1 MEEIQMKITKILA
14 GMSAAAVAASM
25 LAVSA
30 VSAEEQK
37 EEATAKTYPITSYKI
52 NVDVVGED
60 ALFTAQYTSWAGVN
74 TTLSAGENQTVDLSP
89 AAAEDGFTNLGYVQS
104 AADSEKPLPEGS
116 SVKVNYIEVNDIK
129 FTMGDV
135 LSGEE
140 DEDGNTLN
148 GLLNEWWG
156 DNGHDIF
163 SDDGAYVIKFAKS
176 GLTLQDFVPE
186 EYQFTYPEDAAFGA
200 GGGIWGTDIKFDALK
215 EVEFPAW
222 GGTWWQLDIPTPA
235 VDEGKEPDFFV
246 NTENAKAVIEIKFVE
261 AVPEGQEI
269 VRYFDTN
276 DGTKYHAVA
285 DRNYAAGEGIT
296 VEIPWADIQA
306 AIVDDLGN
314 DDNFWGNGFG
324 GNLQVGVPA
333 IVSSFVTGYSIED
346 ITPAPGDESSQVTP
360 ESTSEAEPKAEE
372 SSAAPTDSK
381 KADSSSKAASAA
393 TTTNPGTGA
402 AALAVVGVALAGA
415 AVVTTKKRK

>member
-1 MEEIQMKITKILA
+1 MKITKILA

-89 AAAEDGFTNLGYVQS
+89 AAEETGFTNLGYVQS

-163 SDDGAYVIKFAKS
+163 SDDGAYVIKFASS

-186 EYQFTYPEDAAFGA
+186 EYQFTYPEDAAFGK
-200 GGGIWGTDIKFDALK
+200 GGESWQKVQFDSLK
-215 EVEFPAW
+215 EVEWAAW
-222 GGTWWQLDIPTPA
+222 DGAWLQLEIPTPTVA
-235 VDEGKEPDFFV
+235 EGEEPNFTVDTTDAKVYIEVKFAEDVAEG
-246 NTENAKAVIEIKFVE
+246 AEIIRLFNV
-261 AVPEGQEI
+261 
-269 VRYFDTN
+269 D
-276 DGTKYHAVA
+276 DGSGIKA
-285 DRNYAAGEGIT
+285 DRNYKAGEGVVFEFT
-296 VEIPWADIQA
+296 WAQIEA
-306 AIVDDLGN
+306 ALTELEME
-314 DDNFWGNGFG
+314 DNYWGTGFG
-324 GNLQVGVPA
+324 GRLQTGVPA
-333 IVSSFVTGYSIED
+333 TISAFVTGYKVEEN
-346 ITPAPGDESSQVTP
+346 TADESSEVV
-360 ESTSEAEPKAEE
+360 EE
-372 SSAAPTDSK
+372 SSSEVVEESSTAPTDSK

>member
-1 MEEIQMKITKILA
+1 MKITKILA

-30 VSAEEQK
+30 VSAEEGS
-37 EEATAKTYPITSYKI
+37 EAEAKTYPITSYKI

-104 AADSEKPLPEGS
+104 AEDSEEPLPEGS

-135 LSGEE
+135 LSGAE
-140 DEDGNTLN
+140 DEDGNSLN

-156 DNGHDIF
+156 DKGHDIF

-186 EYQFTYPEDAAFGA
+186 EYQFEYPEDAAFGA
-200 GGGIWGTDIKFDALK
+200 GGKSWQKVEFDSLK
-215 EVEFPAW
+215 EVEFNAW
-222 GGTWWQLDIPTPA
+222 DGIWWQLDIPTPPVA
-235 VDEGKEPDFFV
+235 EGEEPDFFV

-346 ITPAPGDESSQVTP
+346 IAPAPGDESSQVTP

-372 SSAAPTDSK
+372 SSTAPTDSK

>member
-1 MEEIQMKITKILA
+1 MKITKILA

-74 TTLSAGENQTVDLSP
+74 TTLSAGENQTIDLSP

-186 EYQFTYPEDAAFGA
+186 EYQFEYPEDAAFGV
-200 GGGIWGTDIKFDALK
+200 GGKSWQKVEFESLK
-215 EVEFPAW
+215 EVEFGAW
-222 GGTWWQLDIPTPA
+222 DGIWWQLDIPTPPVA
-235 VDEGKEPDFFV
+235 EGEEPDFFV

>member
-74 TTLSAGENQTVDLSP
+74 TTLSAGENQTIDLSP

-156 DNGHDIF
+156 DKGHDIF

-186 EYQFTYPEDAAFGA
+186 EYQFEYPEDAAFGV
-200 GGGIWGTDIKFDALK
+200 GGKSWQKLEFDSLK
-215 EVEFPAW
+215 EVEFNAW
-222 GGTWWQLDIPTPA
+222 DGIWWQLDIPTPPVA
-235 VDEGKEPDFFV
+235 EGEEPDFFV

>member
-1 MEEIQMKITKILA
+1 MKITKILA

-30 VSAEEQK
+30 VSAEEAS
-37 EEATAKTYPITSYKI
+37 EAEAKTYPITSYKI

-60 ALFTAQYTSWAGVN
+60 ALFTAQYTSWTPAEA
-74 TTLSAGENQTVDLSP
+74 TLSAGENQTIDLSP
-89 AAAEDGFTNLGYVQS
+89 AAEETGFTNLGYVQS
-104 AADSEKPLPEGS
+104 AADPEEALPEGS
-116 SVKVNYIEVNDIK
+116 SVTVNYIEVNDIK
-129 FTMGDV
+129 FEMGDI

-140 DEDGNTLN
+140 DEEGNTAN

-156 DNGHDIF
+156 DNGYDIV
-163 SDDGAYVIKFAKS
+163 SADGAYVIKFASS
-176 GLTLQDFVPE
+176 GLTLQDFVAE
-186 EYQFTYPEDAAFGA
+186 EYQFEYPEDASFGV
-200 GGGIWGTDIKFDALK
+200 GGKSWGGVEFEELK
-215 EVEFPAW
+215 EVEFGAW
-222 GGTWWQLDIPTPA
+222 DGIWWQLEIPTPE
-235 VDEGKEPDFFV
+235 VDEGEEPDFVV

-261 AVPEGQEI
+261 DVAEGQEI

-276 DGTKYHAVA
+276 DGTEYHAVA

-296 VEIPWADIQA
+296 VEIPWADIEA
-306 AIVDDLGN
+306 ALVDLGN
-314 DDNFWGNGFG
+314 EDNFWGNGFG

-346 ITPAPGDESSQVTP
+346 IAP
-360 ESTSEAEPKAEE
+360 AEE
-372 SSAAPTDSK
+372 SSEVVEESSEVVEESSTAPTDSK

>member
-1 MEEIQMKITKILA
+1 MKITKILA

-74 TTLSAGENQTVDLSP
+74 ATLSAGENQTIDLSP
-89 AAAEDGFTNLGYVQS
+89 AAEETGFTNLGYVQS
-104 AADSEKPLPEGS
+104 AEDSEEPLPEGS
-116 SVKVNYIEVNDIK
+116 SVTVNYIEVNDIK
-129 FTMGDV
+129 FEMGDI
-135 LSGEE
+135 LTGEE
-140 DEDGNTLN
+140 DEDGNTAN

-156 DNGHDIF
+156 DNGYDIV
-163 SDDGAYVIKFAKS
+163 SADGAYVIKFDKS
-176 GLTLQDFVPE
+176 GLTLQDFQAE
-186 EYQFTYPEDAAFGA
+186 EYQFEYP
-200 GGGIWGTDIKFDALK
+200 FDASFGKGGESWQKLQFDVLK
-215 EVEFPAW
+215 EVEFNAW
-222 GGTWWQLDIPTPA
+222 DGIWWQLDIPTPEVA
-235 VDEGKEPDFFV
+235 EGKEPDFVV
-246 NTENAKAVIEIKFVE
+246 NTEDAKAVIQIKFVE
-261 AVPEGQEI
+261 DVAEGSEI
-269 VRYFDTN
+269 LRYFDTN
-276 DGTKYHAVA
+276 PGTKYNAVA
-285 DRNYAAGEGIT
+285 DRNYVAGEGIT

-346 ITPAPGDESSQVTP
+346 IAPTDESSEVV
-360 ESTSEAEPKAEE
+360 EE
-372 SSAAPTDSK
+372 SSSEVVEESSTAPTDSK

>member
-1 MEEIQMKITKILA
+1 MKITKILA

-37 EEATAKTYPITSYKI
+37 EEAAEAKTYPITSYKI

-74 TTLSAGENQTVDLSP
+74 ATLSAGENQTIDLSP
-89 AAAEDGFTNLGYVQS
+89 AAEETGFTNLGYVQS
-104 AADSEKPLPEGS
+104 AEDSEEPLPEGS
-116 SVKVNYIEVNDIK
+116 SVTVNYIEVNDIK
-129 FTMGDV
+129 FEMGDI
-135 LSGEE
+135 LTGEE
-140 DEDGNTLN
+140 DEDGNAAN

-156 DNGHDIF
+156 ENGYDIV
-163 SDDGAYVIKFAKS
+163 SADGAYVIKFDKS
-176 GLTLQDFVPE
+176 GLTLQDFQAE
-186 EYQFTYPEDAAFGA
+186 EYEFEYPFDASFAA
-200 GGGIWGTDIKFDALK
+200 GGKSWGGVEFDVLK
-215 EVEFPAW
+215 EVEFNAW
-222 GGTWWQLDIPTPA
+222 DGIWWQLDIPTPEVA
-235 VDEGKEPDFFV
+235 EGEEPNFVV
-246 NTENAKAVIEIKFVE
+246 NTEDAKAVIEIKFVE
-261 AVPEGQEI
+261 DVPEGQEI

-285 DRNYAAGEGIT
+285 DRNYVAGEGIT

-314 DDNFWGNGFG
+314 DDKFWGNGFG
-324 GNLQVGVPA
+324 GNFQVGVPA

-346 ITPAPGDESSQVTP
+346 APVDESSEVV
-360 ESTSEAEPKAEE
+360 EE
-372 SSAAPTDSK
+372 SSSDVVEESSTAPTDSK